1 MAYDDEFSWLHS
13 AFVIGGTLGAL
24 HWTILGF

>member
-1 MAYDDEFSWLHS
+1 MASYDEFSWLLT
-13 AFVIGGTLGAL
+13 AFVVGGMLAGL